1 MRLARV
7 LGAIGRALI
16 SAGVIVLLFVA
27 YQLWGTG
34 LQHQAA
40 QGSLEDDFL
49 ELLDS
54 SLAAEAEQVEAT
66 FTATTDTAPA
76 ATLSLIH
83 I

>member
-1 MRLARV
+1 MPEGATTWGRGTSILSAMRLARV

-34 LQHQAA
+34 LQHAQA
-40 QGSLEDDFL
+40 QGDLEDDFL

-54 SLAAEAEQVEAT
+54 GLAA
-66 FTATTDTAPA
+66 DN
-76 ATLSLIH
+76 
-83 I
+83 